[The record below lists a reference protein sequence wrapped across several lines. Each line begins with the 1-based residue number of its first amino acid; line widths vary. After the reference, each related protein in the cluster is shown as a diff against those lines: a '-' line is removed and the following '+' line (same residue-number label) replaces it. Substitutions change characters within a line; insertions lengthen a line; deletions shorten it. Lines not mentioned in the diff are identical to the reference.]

1 MNREAVTSKVV
12 ELLKEQRSVRFGKVQ
27 RDPIEPTELAKTAF
41 PAVYV
46 ETTDEEIEDVTMRMG
61 ASGNSLRHGV
71 MEIAI
76 ILLIGGRERD
86 TQRNV
91 AIQATEATLMTD
103 RTLDNTVED
112 IRLTRVESVAIGES
126 APYATCRMIFTC
138 EYCYTINI

>member
-1 MNREAVTSKVV
+1 MNREAITSKVV
-12 ELLKEQRSVRFGKVQ
+12 EMLSEQRSVRFGKVQ

-46 ETTDEEIEDVTMRMG
+46 ETTDEEIVDVSMRMG
-61 ASGNSLRHGV
+61 ANGNLRHGV

-76 ILLIGGRERD
+76 ILLIGGKERD
-86 TQRNV
+86 TQRNI
-91 AIQATEATLMTD
+91 AIQATLMAD

-138 EYCYTINI
+138 GYCYTI

>member
-1 MNREAVTSKVV
+1 MNREAITSKVV
-12 ELLKEQRSVRFGKVQ
+12 EMLSEQRSVRFGKVQ

-46 ETTDEEIEDVTMRMG
+46 ETTDEEIVDVSMRMG
-61 ASGNSLRHGV
+61 ANGNLRHGV

-76 ILLIGGRERD
+76 ILLIGGKERD
-86 TQRNV
+86 TQRNI
-91 AIQATEATLMTD
+91 AIQATEATLMAD

-138 EYCYTINI
+138 GYCYTI

>member
-1 MNREAVTSKVV
+1 
-12 ELLKEQRSVRFGKVQ
+12 
-27 RDPIEPTELAKTAF
+27 
-41 PAVYV
+41 
-46 ETTDEEIEDVTMRMG
+46 MRMG

>member
-1 MNREAVTSKVV
+1 MLS
-12 ELLKEQRSVRFGKVQ
+12 EQRSVRFGKVQ

-46 ETTDEEIEDVTMRMG
+46 ETTDEEIVDVSMRMG
-61 ASGNSLRHGV
+61 ANGNLRHGV

-76 ILLIGGRERD
+76 ILLIGGKERD
-86 TQRNV
+86 TQRNI
-91 AIQATEATLMTD
+91 AIQATEATLMAD

-138 EYCYTINI
+138 GYCYTI

>member
-1 MNREAVTSKVV
+1 MNREAITSKVV
-12 ELLKEQRSVRFGKVQ
+12 EMLSEQRSVRFGKVQ

-46 ETTDEEIEDVTMRMG
+46 ETTDEEIVDVSMRMG
-61 ASGNSLRHGV
+61 ANGNLRHGV

-76 ILLIGGRERD
+76 ILLIGGKERD
-86 TQRNV
+86 TQRNI